1 MSSRTARKTFSYR
14 GVDTVDMSTQ
24 EQSAST
30 ATRETHSPD
39 VVVVGAGTAGCYAAA
54 TLAREGYDA
63 VLVERKSEEEAGH
76 IACGDA
82 LKGASAFPDS
92 IPKSQIEP
100 AFTNTDVDHGRFEI
114 PQEDTVLEIPVPG
127 ELAVIDRW
135 EYGRRIIE
143 GAIEAGVE
151 IHYDTVVRDVIQ
163 NDDGRVTGV
172 EAISKGQPRRYEAAF
187 VVDAAGSLSVLQD
200 YTDFSESTFDTNVNY
215 THFCSAYREVVHV
228 EEPVD
233 WHDALVF
240 KPTERAAGY
249 LWYFPRT
256 ETEINAGLGF
266 QMTEE
271 PMELVEDLKR
281 DLENRAEFQGA
292 EVEDKLGAA
301 LPTRRPYDSAVHPGY
316 VAVGDA
322 AGHVNPTTGGGI
334 AGAAYAGKYA
344 AEAIV
349 DGLEDGDHGEAVLW
363 EYNERVMDHFGARYA
378 ALDVYNILS
387 TAVDVDDLMGL
398 LAAMPGEKLAEALYE
413 GSASFG
419 PKLAAESLYKSR
431 GHWGTIW
438 NLYQTKRRAD
448 ALLAHYE
455 NYPDH
460 PAGLEH
466 WQRRRDELMDA
477 VYETTGA
484 DPKY

>member
-1 MSSRTARKTFSYR
+1 
-14 GVDTVDMSTQ
+14 MSTQ
-24 EQSAST
+24 EQSAAPT
-30 ATRETHSPD
+30 TQTQSPD

-54 TLAREGYDA
+54 TIARAGYD
-63 VLVERKSEEEAGH
+63 VVILERKTEDEAGH

-82 LKGASAFPDS
+82 LKGADAFPEA
-92 IPKSQIEP
+92 IPKSKLEP
-100 AFTNTDVDHGRFEI
+100 AFTNTGVDHGRFEI
-114 PQEDTVLEIPVPG
+114 PQEDTVLEIPIPG

-143 GAIEAGVE
+143 GAESVGVDF
-151 IHYDTVVRDVIQ
+151 HYDTVVNDVTQ
-163 NDDGRVTGV
+163 ADDGRVTGV
-172 EAISKGQPRRYEAAF
+172 EAIRKGEPRTYEAA
-187 VVDAAGSLSVLQD
+187 VVIDAAGSLSVLQD
-200 YTDFSESTFDTNVNY
+200 HVDFSESTFDTNVNY
-215 THFCSAYREVVHV
+215 SHFCSAYREIVHV
-228 EEPVD
+228 DEPVEWD
-233 WHDALVF
+233 DALVF

-256 ETEINAGLGF
+256 DTEINAGLGF

-271 PMELVEDLKR
+271 PMKLVDDLKR
-281 DLENRAEFQGA
+281 DLENRPEFAGA

-316 VAVGDA
+316 MAVGDA

-344 AEAIV
+344 AEAAIK
-349 DGLEDGDHGEAVLW
+349 GLETGDVGEKTLW

-387 TAVDVDDLMGL
+387 TAIDVDDLMGL
-398 LAAMPGEKLAEALYE
+398 LAAMPGEKLAEALYS
-413 GSASFG
+413 GSTSIG
-419 PKLAAESLYKSR
+419 PKLAAESLYNSR

-438 NLYQTKRRAD
+438 NFFQTKRRAD
-448 ALLAHYE
+448 DLLELYE
-455 NYPDH
+455 AYPHH
-460 PAGLEH
+460 PAALEH
-466 WQRRRDELMDA
+466 WQERRDDLMEQ

>member
-1 MSSRTARKTFSYR
+1 
-14 GVDTVDMSTQ
+14 MSTQ
-24 EQSAST
+24 EQSAAGGT
-30 ATRETHSPD
+30 PETYDPD

-54 TLAREGYDA
+54 TLAHEGYDVA
-63 VLVERKSEEEAGH
+63 LVERKSEELAGH

-135 EYGRRIIE
+135 EYGRLIIE
-143 GAIEAGVE
+143 GAENAGVD
-151 IHYDTVVRDVIQ
+151 IHYNTVVQDVVQ
-163 NDDGRVTGV
+163 DADGRVTGV
-172 EAISKGQPRRYEAAF
+172 EAMSQGTPRTYDAEA

-200 YTDFSESTFDTNVNY
+200 NVDFGDSTFDTNVNY
-215 THFCSAYREVVHV
+215 THFCSAYREIVHV
-228 EEPVD
+228 DEPVE
-233 WHDALVF
+233 WSDALVF

-281 DLENRAEFQGA
+281 DLENRSEFQGA
-292 EVEDKLGAA
+292 EVENKLGAA

-349 DGLEDGDHGEAVLW
+349 DGLENGGVTEDVLW

-398 LAAMPGEKLAEALYE
+398 LAAMPGEKLAEALYS
-413 GSASFG
+413 GSTDIGF
-419 PKLAAESLYKSR
+419 KLKLEALLKSR
-431 GHWGTIW
+431 GHWGTVW

-448 ALLAHYE
+448 EVLAHYE
-455 NYPDH
+455 NYPSSPD
-460 PAGLEH
+460 GLAE
-466 WQRRRDELMDA
+466 WQARRDDLMES

>member
-1 MSSRTARKTFSYR
+1 
-14 GVDTVDMSTQ
+14 MSTQ
-24 EQSAST
+24 EQSAAA
-30 ATRETHSPD
+30 ATTETRSPD

-54 TLAREGYDA
+54 TVAREGYDVV
-63 VLVERKSEEEAGH
+63 VLERKSESEAGH

-82 LKGASAFPDS
+82 LKGADAFPES
-92 IPKSQIEP
+92 IPKSRIEP
-100 AFTNTDVDHGRFEI
+100 AFTNTGVDHGRFEI
-114 PQEDTVLEIPVPG
+114 PQEDTVLEIPIPG

-135 EYGRRIIE
+135 EYGRRIID
-143 GAIEAGVE
+143 GAEDAGAE
-151 IHYDTVVRDVIQ
+151 IHYDTVVTNVCQEDGT
-163 NDDGRVTGV
+163 GRVTGV
-172 EAISKGQPRRYEAAF
+172 EAIHDGESRTYDAEF
-187 VVDAAGSLSVLQD
+187 VVDAAGSLSILQD
-200 YTDFSESTFDTNVNY
+200 NVDFAESTFDTNVNY
-215 THFCSAYREVVHV
+215 THFCSAYREIVRVDD
-228 EEPVD
+228 PVD
-233 WHDALVF
+233 WSDALVF

-256 ETEINAGLGF
+256 DTEINAGLGF

-271 PMELVEDLKR
+271 PMQLVDDLKR
-281 DLENRAEFQGA
+281 DLERRPEFDGA
-292 EVEDKLGAA
+292 EVDDKLGAA

-349 DGLEDGDHGEAVLW
+349 EAIAAGDYGEKALW

-398 LAAMPGEKLAEALYE
+398 LAAMPGEKLAEALYS
-413 GSASFG
+413 GSTSIG
-419 PKLAAESLYKSR
+419 PKLALESLYKSY
-431 GHWGTIW
+431 GHWETIL
-438 NLYQTKRRAD
+438 NLFRTKRRAD
-448 ALLAHYE
+448 ELLELYE
-455 NYPDH
+455 AYPSH

-466 WQRRRDELMDA
+466 WQRRRDDLMEEI
-477 VYETTGA
+477 YETTGA